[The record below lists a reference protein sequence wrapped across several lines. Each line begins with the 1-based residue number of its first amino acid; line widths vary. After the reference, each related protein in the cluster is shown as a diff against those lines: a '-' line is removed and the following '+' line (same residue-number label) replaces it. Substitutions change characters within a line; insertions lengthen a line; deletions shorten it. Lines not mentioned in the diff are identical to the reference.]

1 MLAIPLK
8 QLPGPMPKLT
18 LRLHRLMIAAS
29 LIVPAGLFSA
39 AALHNRAEVLR
50 EGQDTIIRT
59 TAVMDEH
66 ARKVFETGDLVLGR
80 LDDRIRGLSWDE
92 ISDPDTS
99 AFLAQLKAPLE
110 QVVSIWVTDAQGVVR
125 AGSQSWDPAVTI
137 EGRDFFQVQRERDA
151 GTYISAP
158 FRGKATQIAS
168 FAVSR
173 RRSTSSGRFDGI
185 IHIALSPD
193 YFAHYY
199 TSTILGPG
207 QTATLL
213 RTDGVVLAR
222 TSTHD
227 IDVPLATRDRFQR
240 RIAQAPQGGSFVS
253 NAGEGGRERAYA
265 YRAVGHYPLYV
276 VFRADIAALLSR
288 WYANLAPFGAVAG
301 VASLML
307 LLMSWM
313 AFRGVQSTAM
323 AMARLTTTMNE
334 LRRETAQREAAELR
348 VRQAQKM
355 EAVGQLTGGIA
366 HDFNNLLT
374 AILGSM
380 LLLRKRLAAG
390 DERTLRLV
398 DNAVLGAQRGA
409 SLTQRLL
416 AFSRGQALKPGVVD
430 VLELV
435 RGMSDLLRSSLGA
448 IVQVETRFPLA
459 LAPAYVDANQLELA
473 LLNLA
478 VNARDALP
486 GGGRLT
492 ISGREEQVSA
502 GQGSDLPPGSYV
514 VLSVTDNGEGMDEAT
529 LARCMEPFF
538 TTKGVGK
545 GTGLGLSMAYGL
557 AAQSGGR
564 LVLYSRKGEGTTAEL
579 WLPRAEAR
587 PATAPQSAGDMSEA
601 RAVPLMPRTVLLVD
615 DDPLVLASA
624 TSMLEDLG
632 HSVVTTS
639 SGQQALEILRA
650 GAKVD
655 LVVTDQAMP
664 GMTGLQ
670 LASQLQQL
678 HPEMPLLLITGY
690 ADRTELATAGLP
702 LLYKPFAQSALEAAI
717 QNCMSEQPR
726 GAENRTV

>member
-1 MLAIPLK
+1 
-8 QLPGPMPKLT
+8 MPILT
-18 LRLHRLMIAAS
+18 LRLHKLMIAAS
-29 LIVPAGLFSA
+29 LIVPTGLFGA
-39 AALHNRAEVLR
+39 AALYNRAEVLR
-50 EGQDTIIRT
+50 EGKEAVIRT

-66 ARKVFETGDLVLGR
+66 ARKVFETGDLVLGH
-80 LDDRIRGLSWDE
+80 LDDRINDLTWNQ
-92 ISDPDTS
+92 ISAPETS

-110 QVVSIWVTDAQGVVR
+110 QVVSIWVTDANGIVR
-125 AGSQSWDPAVTI
+125 AGSQSWDTTVTI
-137 EGRDFFQVQRERDA
+137 ANRDFFQAQRERGT

-158 FRGKATQIAS
+158 FRGRATQIPS

-173 RRSTSSGRFDGI
+173 RRSTPDGHFDGT
-185 IHIALSPD
+185 IHISLSPE
-193 YFAHYY
+193 YFRHYY
-199 TSTILGPG
+199 TATILGIG
-207 QTATLL
+207 QTATLV
-213 RTDGVVLAR
+213 RADGA
-222 TSTHD
+222 
-227 IDVPLATRDRFQR
+227 I
-240 RIAQAPQGGSFVS
+240 IAQAPVPGTAAPFPGR
-253 NAGEGGRERAYA
+253 EGFRRRIEQKPLADFFDADEEEGERAYA
-265 YRAVGHYPLYV
+265 YRKVGSQPLYV
-276 VFRADIAALLSR
+276 VFGMDKAAMLSR
-288 WYANLAPFGAVAG
+288 WHENLVAFGAVAG
-301 VASLML
+301 AASLML

-313 AFRGVQSTAM
+313 ALRGVKSTAL
-323 AMARLTTTMNE
+323 AMARLTATMDQ
-334 LRRETAQREAAELR
+334 LRRETAQREAAEQR

-380 LLLRKRLAAG
+380 LLLRKRLKAA
-390 DERTLRLV
+390 DDRTLRLV
-398 DNAVLGAQRGA
+398 DNAIQGAQRGA

-416 AFSRGQALKPGVVD
+416 AFSRGQALKPGIVD

-478 VNARDALP
+478 VNARDAMP
-486 GGGRLT
+486 AGGRLT
-492 ISGREEQVSA
+492 ISGREEQVGVEQA
-502 GQGSDLPPGSYV
+502 SDLRPGHYV

-538 TTKGVGK
+538 TTKGIGK
-545 GTGLGLSMAYGL
+545 GTGLGLSMVYGL

-564 LVLYSRKGEGTTAEL
+564 LVLHSEKGQGTTAEL
-579 WLPRAEAR
+579 WLPRAEEK
-587 PATAPQSAGDMSEA
+587 PAAAVQPADNLGTPG
-601 RAVPLMPRTVLLVD
+601 AVPFVPRNVLLVD
-615 DDPLVLASA
+615 DDPLVLAS
-624 TSMLEDLG
+624 TVSMLEDIG
-632 HSVVTTS
+632 HSVMAAHS
-639 SGQQALEILRA
+639 AQQALEMLLA

-670 LASQLQQL
+670 LASRLQQL
-678 HPEMPLLLITGY
+678 HPRMPLLLITGY

-717 QNCMSEQPR
+717 QHCLRELPNA
-726 GAENRTV
+726 AE

>member
-1 MLAIPLK
+1 
-8 QLPGPMPKLT
+8 MPKLT
-18 LRLHRLMIAAS
+18 LRLHKLMLAAS

-39 AALHNRAEVLR
+39 AALYNRTEVLR
-50 EGQDTIIRT
+50 EGQDAIIRT
-59 TAVMDEH
+59 AAVMDEH

-80 LDDRIRGLSWDE
+80 VDDRIRGLSWEE
-92 ISDPDTS
+92 ISAPEVS
-99 AFLAQLKAPLE
+99 AFLAQLKAPLA
-110 QVVSIWVTDAQGVVR
+110 QVVSIWVTDAQGLVR
-125 AGSQSWDPAVTI
+125 AGSQSWDPTVSIAN
-137 EGRDFFQVQRERDA
+137 RDFFQVQRERDA
-151 GTYISAP
+151 GTYISLP
-158 FRGKATQIAS
+158 FRGKATHTAS

-173 RRSTSSGRFDGI
+173 RRSTPDGRFDGTV
-185 IHIALSPD
+185 HLSLSPD

-199 TSTILGPG
+199 ADTILGPG
-207 QTATLL
+207 ETATLL
-213 RTDGVVLAR
+213 RADGAVLAR

-227 IDVPLATRDRFQR
+227 IDVPLPTKERFKR
-240 RIAQAPQGGSFVS
+240 RIEQAPHSDFFFS
-253 NAGEGGRERAYA
+253 NAGEGGTERAYA
-265 YRAVGHYPLYV
+265 YRAVGNYPLYV
-276 VFRADIAALLSR
+276 VFRADITALLSR
-288 WYANLAPFGAVAG
+288 WYDNLAAFGAVAG

-313 AFRGVQSTAM
+313 ALRGVQSTGR
-323 AMARLTTTMNE
+323 AMARLTATMDQ
-334 LRRETAQREAAELR
+334 LQRETAQREAAEQR

-380 LLLRKRLAAG
+380 LLLRKRMPES
-390 DERTLRLV
+390 DERALRLV
-398 DNAVLGAQRGA
+398 DNAVQGAQRGA

-459 LAPAYVDANQLELA
+459 LAPAYVDANQLELV

-478 VNARDALP
+478 VNARDAMP
-486 GGGRLT
+486 EGGQLT
-492 ISGREEQVSA
+492 ISGREEQVCA
-502 GQGSDLPPGSYV
+502 GQANDLPPGSYV

-529 LARCMEPFF
+529 LARCIEPFF

-564 LVLYSRKGEGTTAEL
+564 LVLHSRQGEGTTAEL
-579 WLPRAEAR
+579 WLPRAEVR
-587 PATAPQSAGDMSEA
+587 PAIAPQPGGDRDEA
-601 RAVPLMPRTVLLVD
+601 RAVPLPPRSVLLVD
-615 DDPLVLASA
+615 DDPLVLASTA
-624 TSMLEDLG
+624 PMLEDLG
-632 HSVVTTS
+632 HSVVAVN
-639 SGQQALEILRA
+639 SGQGALEVLCA
-650 GAKVD
+650 GAEVD

-678 HPEMPLLLITGY
+678 HPKMPLLLITGY
-690 ADRTELATAGLP
+690 ADRIELTTTGLP
-702 LLYKPFAQSALEAAI
+702 LLYKPFSQNDLEVAI
-717 QNCMSEQPR
+717 QRCLSELPPR
-726 GAENRTV
+726 VAE

>member
-1 MLAIPLK
+1 
-8 QLPGPMPKLT
+8 MPDLT
-18 LRLHRLMIAAS
+18 LRLHKLMIAAS

-39 AALHNRAEVLR
+39 AALYNRAEVLR
-50 EGQDTIIRT
+50 EGKDAIIRT

-80 LDDRIRGLSWDE
+80 VGDRIHDLTWDE
-92 ISDPDTS
+92 IAAPETS

-110 QVVSIWVTDAQGVVR
+110 QVVSIWVTDAQGMVR
-125 AGSQSWDPAVTI
+125 AGSQNWDPTVTI
-137 EGRDFFQVQRERDA
+137 ASRDFFQVQRERDA

-158 FRGKATQIAS
+158 FRGKATLIAS

-173 RRSTSSGRFDGI
+173 RRSTPDGRFDGTV
-185 IHIALSPD
+185 HIALSPD

-199 TSTILGPG
+199 AATILGPG
-207 QTATLL
+207 QTAILL
-213 RTDGVVLAR
+213 RADGAVIAR
-222 TSTHD
+222 TSGHD
-227 IDVPLATRDRFQR
+227 IDVPLPTRDRFKR
-240 RIAQAPQGGSFVS
+240 RIEQKPQGDFFFS
-253 NAGEGGRERAYA
+253 NAGDGGRGRAYA
-265 YRAVGHYPLYV
+265 YREVGSYPLYV
-276 VFRADIAALLSR
+276 VFRVDKAALLSR
-288 WYANLAPFGAVAG
+288 WHDNLAAFGAVAG
-301 VASLML
+301 AASLML

-313 AFRGVQSTAM
+313 ALRGVKSTGM
-323 AMARLTTTMNE
+323 AMARLTATMDE
-334 LRRETAQREAAELR
+334 LRRETAQREAAEQR

-380 LLLRKRLAAG
+380 LLLRKRLTPS

-398 DNAVLGAQRGA
+398 DNAVQGAQRGA

-416 AFSRGQALKPGVVD
+416 AFSRSQALNPGVVD

-435 RGMSDLLRSSLGA
+435 RGMSDLLRSSLGSV
-448 IVQVETRFPLA
+448 VQVETRFPLA

-478 VNARDALP
+478 VNARDAMP

-492 ISGREEQVSA
+492 ISGHEEQVGA
-502 GQGSDLPPGSYV
+502 GQGSDLPPGPYV

-564 LVLYSRKGEGTTAEL
+564 LVLHSRKGEGTTAEL

-587 PATAPQSAGDMSEA
+587 PAIAPQPVGDRSEA
-601 RAVPLMPRTVLLVD
+601 PAVPLTPRTVLLVD
-615 DDPLVLASA
+615 DDPLVLAST

-632 HSVVTTS
+632 HSVVAAN
-639 SGQQALEILRA
+639 SGHQALEILKA
-650 GAKVD
+650 GIDID

-670 LASQLQQL
+670 LASQLRQL
-678 HPEMPLLLITGY
+678 HPKMPFLLITGY

-702 LLYKPFAQSALEAAI
+702 LLYKPFSQNALETAI
-717 QNCMSEQPR
+717 QSCASELPP
-726 GAENRTV
+726 VVD